1 MDNNLVSAV
10 ATAIKNKRLELINQ
24 PLARIYNDLALAAI
38 SVLVKAT
45 EPNDCV
51 AKEISIPAEPTADPA
66 AKGSIKRYIINYD
79 ARGEQEH
86 PSGDFVHYADHVAAL
101 RNLIEERDAE
111 RARAEAAEEAL
122 RESEAERDL
131 LYALA
136 AELKAEK
143 QPTLSRF
150 ATLLR
155 RARSKVNH
163 ADKWRRR

>member
-38 SVLVKAT
+38 SVLVKEI
-45 EPNDCV
+45 EPRNCV
-51 AKEISIPAEPTADPA
+51 DKEISIPTKPTADPA
-66 AKGSIKRYIINYD
+66 AKESIKRYIINYD

-111 RARAEAAEEAL
+111 RARAEEAEAAL
-122 RESEAERDL
+122 RESEAERVI
-131 LYALA
+131 LYELV

-143 QPTLSRF
+143 QPALSRF
-150 ATLLR
+150 VTLLR

-163 ADKWRRR
+163 ADKGKLR